1 MDCLP
6 DQTEQSEEGGKI
18 VDIKF
23 PKLSSKRRSLTQ
35 AEQQGQVKPSIRMHL
50 PF

>member
-6 DQTEQSEEGGKI
+6 DHTEQSEEGGKI

-23 PKLSSKRRSLTQ
+23 PRLSSKRRSLTQ
-35 AEQQGQVKPSIRMHL
+35 AEQQGPVKSTIKMHL